1 MLYYWEYLTIGGVG
15 GCNSRGRGLP
25 HNDLTTDCNYGQERE
40 RPRSKDHLAPPT
52 TGERKLS
59 FAADSLDQVA
69 TAIREEEPD
78 LDWLQGSLV
87 SC

>member
-1 MLYYWEYLTIGGVG
+1 MTLQRTA
-15 GCNSRGRGLP
+15 
-25 HNDLTTDCNYGQERE
+25 TYGQERE

-52 TGERKLS
+52 TLERKLS

-87 SC
+87 SF